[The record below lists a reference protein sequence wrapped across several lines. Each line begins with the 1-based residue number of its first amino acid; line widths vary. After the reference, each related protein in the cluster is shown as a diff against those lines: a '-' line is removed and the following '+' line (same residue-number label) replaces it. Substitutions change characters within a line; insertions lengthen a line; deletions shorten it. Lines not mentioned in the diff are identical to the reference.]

1 MAAMLIYVVR
11 RVLATV
17 PVLLIV
23 ALFVSAIL
31 HLTPGDP
38 AVVIA
43 GHEALAETVVRI
55 REHLGLDTP
64 FHVQFGKW
72 LVRVLQGD
80 LGSSIFTGIPVVEM
94 IAQRLE
100 PTMCLAATSIIVALV
115 IALPLGVLAAAR
127 AGSWVD
133 YAAMTVAVLGFST
146 PVFIIAYIFVS
157 IFSIQ
162 LGWLPVQGF
171 TSLRD
176 GILPFL
182 ASIALPSLALGILTA
197 ALIARVTRASLLRV
211 LGEDYIR
218 TARAKGLGRFVI
230 IARHALKNAAP
241 PIVTVIGLSISALL
255 GGVIVTESV
264 FNIPGIGRLVA
275 DAVLQ
280 RDYPVVQGVTLM
292 FSFVYV
298 VVNLLVDLSY
308 VLFDPRIRYA

>member
-1 MAAMLIYVVR
+1 
-11 RVLATV
+11 
-17 PVLLIV
+17 
-23 ALFVSAIL
+23 
-31 HLTPGDP
+31 
-38 AVVIA
+38 VIA
-43 GHEALAETVVRI
+43 GNEASAETVARI
-55 REHLGLDTP
+55 RESLGLDAP

-80 LGSSIFTGIPVVEM
+80 LGGSIFTNIPVAQM

-100 PTMCLAATSIIVALV
+100 PTISLAVTSIVVALL

-133 YAAMTVAVLGFST
+133 YSAMTMAVLGFST

-157 IFSIQ
+157 IFSIK

-171 TSLRD
+171 TSLGE
-176 GILPFL
+176 GIGPFL
-182 ASIALPSLALGILTA
+182 ARIALPSLALGILTA

-218 TARAKGLGRFVI
+218 TARAKGLSRFVVI
-230 IARHALKNAAP
+230 TRHALKNAAP
-241 PIVTVIGLSISALL
+241 PIMTVIGLSISALL

-280 RDYPVVQGVTLM
+280 RDYPVVQGVTLV
-292 FSFVYV
+292 FSLVYV

-308 VLFDPRIRYA
+308 ALFDPRIRYS